1 MGTHPLQ
8 TELFSE
14 AYLTLPS
21 KHPLSTLCRAGQALR
36 GTGQAPGLSWEPEVA
51 DRSRSESAQSR
62 CPPAWQTHGI
72 RVA

>member
-21 KHPLSTLCRAGQALR
+21 KHPLSTLCRA
-36 GTGQAPGLSWEPEVA
+36 GQAPGLSWEPEVA